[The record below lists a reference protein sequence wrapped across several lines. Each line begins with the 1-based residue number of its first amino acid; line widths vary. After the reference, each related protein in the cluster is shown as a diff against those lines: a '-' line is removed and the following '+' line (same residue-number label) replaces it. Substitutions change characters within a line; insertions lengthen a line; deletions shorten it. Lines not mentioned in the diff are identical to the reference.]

1 LGLATQVNT
10 TLHPG
15 SIDDLSELSELM
27 EELEI
32 ALWSVFVMVPTGRA
46 SKDLMPSA
54 DQIEAAFGQLLQIS
68 KGAPYAVKT
77 TAGPHY
83 RRLALEEKKVT
94 GTDVVVGARGPQAM
108 WVNEGRGLL
117 FVSHLGE
124 IFPSGFL
131 PVPCGNVRA
140 ANPVSVYRNH
150 PTFRLLRDSNALK
163 EKCRACNYRNVCGG
177 ARARAFAMTGDL
189 LGADPLCAYVPP
201 NYKGPVDVFQGP
213 PKTACLPVLRS

>member
-1 LGLATQVNT
+1 
-10 TLHPG
+10 
-15 SIDDLSELSELM
+15 M

-46 SKDLMPSA
+46 SQDLMPSA

-83 RRLALEEKKVT
+83 RRLALEEKKAT
-94 GTDVVVGARGPQAM
+94 GMDVVVGARGPQAM
-108 WVNEGRGLL
+108 WVNEGRGFL
-117 FVSHLGE
+117 FVSHLGDV
-124 IFPSGFL
+124 FPSGFL

-140 ANPVSVYRNH
+140 ENPVSVYRNH
-150 PTFRLLRDSNALK
+150 PTFRLLRDSDALK
-163 EKCRACNYRNVCGG
+163 GKCQACSYRKVCGG

-189 LGADPLCAYVPP
+189 MAPDPLCTYVPP
-201 NYKGPVDVFQGP
+201 GYTGAVDIFQGVSQDRH
-213 PKTACLPVLRS
+213 LPVLQS